1 MNTSEFIKYW
11 ADTNNVSFADS
22 ENQIKQFINTFKS
35 AVKEY
40 GKLDIRGFAS
50 AEVVNRAARECYDP
64 RNQQKIKT
72 KEKRMIKMKIS
83 PKFKNMLEG

>member
-1 MNTSEFIKYW
+1 MNTAEFIEYW
-11 ADTNNVSFADS
+11 AAKNGETPTEA
-22 ENQIKQFINTFKS
+22 ERKIKEFISTFQS
-35 AVKEY
+35 AVAES
-40 GKLDIRGFAS
+40 GKLDIRGYAS

-72 KEKRMIKMKIS
+72 KGKRLIKMKIS